1 MSNPNGLRTIVA
13 ATDFS
18 DDAACAAAWAKEIA
32 RQHGARIVLI
42 HAFVAEAVPA
52 PEFVPLPPQYYE
64 EIHGEARHRLDA
76 EAAALRGAGVEV
88 TAEVV
93 LSSPALGVVDAA
105 RRHGADLIVAGTRGR
120 TGWKRALLGSTAA
133 RLLREAPCPV
143 LTVHRQDT
151 GHPRPVRTVLVPT
164 DFSEDAALAADAAAR
179 FLGATGTGPQR
190 LVLLHAYRVP
200 IEAMH
205 LPAQVL
211 MEAIRTTADA
221 ARNSLDALATKLQ
234 RPGLTV
240 EPMARQGYPPDVI
253 IEQAAVAGAD
263 LIAMGTHGR
272 SGLGRMLLGSTAERV
287 LATAP
292 CPVLTVRRTS
302 GSAA

>member
-1 MSNPNGLRTIVA
+1 MTNLNGIRTIVA

-18 DDAACAAAWAKEIA
+18 EDAACAAAWAKEIA
-32 RQHGARIVLI
+32 RQHGARLVLV

-64 EIHGEARHRLDA
+64 EIHGEARRHLDE
-76 EAAALRGAGVEV
+76 EAAGLRSGGIAVE
-88 TAEVV
+88 TDLV
-93 LSSPALGVVDAA
+93 LSSPVLGIADAA
-105 RRHGADLIVAGTRGR
+105 RRHHADLIVAGTRGR

-143 LTVHRQDT
+143 PTVHRQDN

-164 DFSEDAALAADAAAR
+164 DFSEDAALAADAASR
-179 FLGATGTGPQR
+179 FLGAAGTDHR

-200 IEAMH
+200 VEAMH
-205 LPAQVL
+205 LPANVL

-221 ARNSLDALATKLQ
+221 ARTTLQELAAKLR

-240 EPMARQGYPPDVI
+240 EPTTRQGYPPDVI
-253 IEQAAVAGAD
+253 VEHAATAGAD

-272 SGLGRMLLGSTAERV
+272 SGLGRVLLGSTAERV
-287 LATAP
+287 VATAP
-292 CPVLTVRRTS
+292 CPVLTVRRTN
-302 GSAA
+302 GGAA